1 MVSCSG
7 FFRQRLKLSRK
18 ELNFCIKTL
27 AVNANLQKTFDT
39 LERQRAQLAAMLK
52 DVPTD
57 RYLKSTPGA
66 WSVAQVISHLITS
79 ERLSLIYMR
88 KKALGIEGFKDSGF
102 RQAAVFVLLKISQRI
117 PFRYKAPKAVVENTP
132 DGISKEEAFAQW
144 DKARQDLNNFLN
156 SIADQH
162 SRRLI
167 FKHPVAGMLDVRQS
181 VAFMYEHVRHHLP
194 QIKRLLNR

>member
-1 MVSCSG
+1 M
-7 FFRQRLKLSRK
+7 
-18 ELNFCIKTL
+18 
-27 AVNANLQKTFDT
+27 APNLQKAFDT

-52 DVPTD
+52 DVPAD

-66 WSVAQVISHLITS
+66 WSLAQVISHLITS

-88 KKALGIEGFKDSGF
+88 KKALGIDGFKDSGF
-102 RQAAVFVLLKISQRI
+102 RQAAVFVLLKISQRF

-132 DGISKEEAFAQW
+132 DVVSREEAFAQW
-144 DKARQDLNNFLN
+144 DKARQDLSNFLN

-181 VAFMYEHVRHHLP
+181 VAFMYEHVRHHRQAQPEQDDMP
-194 QIKRLLNR
+194 QP